1 MDIFQSLFII
11 VVIILFPMFSYFIFA
26 SDMNNENNKSSKIIF
41 DLALFT
47 SLYLIFKCNCS
58 YVSIKVMFLTVPLL
72 IAYLKNRRMLAVI
85 ISICIGFHYLYP
97 IGINPVYVIIEFM
110 LYYVVMHLMKKDR
123 ASDTNIISLFAIVK
137 IIFTFFELRLLV
149 IDYYYIINEIIILP
163 FAFYFTIYL
172 IWYSLGSTEK
182 IMRVHMTIKELEKQ
196 KQLQDSLFKITHE
209 IKNPIAVCK
218 GYLDM
223 IDTSD
228 QSQIK
233 RYIPIVKQEIESTL
247 TLMDDFMMLTKI
259 NINTCKMDASVLLQ
273 DVCDTISLMLK
284 DGRIIFIPTIMD
296 EEIYIEGDYDRL
308 KQVFL
313 NFAKNAIE
321 AIPNSS
327 KGIIKL
333 MVRINK
339 GELAVIIEDNGI
351 GMIKQV
357 LNRIGEAF
365 YTTKKNGTGLGVRFS
380 KEIIDAHNGKVEYK
394 SIPNKGTTV
403 TVKLPIK
410 KSLK

>member
-1 MDIFQSLFII
+1 MDILHSLFII
-11 VVIILFPMFSYFIFA
+11 VVIILFPMFSYFIFV
-26 SDMNNENNKSSKIIF
+26 SDMNHENNKTSKIIF

-47 SLYLIFKCNCS
+47 SLYLLFKCDCS
-58 YVSIKVMFLTVPLL
+58 IVSIKVMFLTVPLL
-72 IAYLKNRRMLAVI
+72 IAYLKNRKMLAII
-85 ISICIGFHYLYP
+85 ISVCIGFYYLYP
-97 IGINPVYVIIEFM
+97 IGINPVYVVIEFI
-110 LYYVVMHLMKKDR
+110 LYYVVIHLMKKDR
-123 ASDTNIISLFAIVK
+123 ASDINIISLFAIVK

-149 IDYYYIINEIIILP
+149 INNYNIINEIIILP

-172 IWYSLGSTEK
+172 IWYCLESTEK
-182 IMRVHMTIKELEKQ
+182 IMRVHMTVKELEKQ

-223 IDTSD
+223 IDTSN
-228 QSQIK
+228 QSQVK
-233 RYIPIVKQEIESTL
+233 RYIPIVKQEIERTL

-259 NINTCKMDASVLLQ
+259 NISTSKMDVSVLLQ
-273 DVCDTISLMLK
+273 DVCDTISLMLRNGNIK
-284 DGRIIFIPTIMD
+284 FLPTIID
-296 EEIYIEGDYDRL
+296 QEIYIEGDYDRL

-321 AIPNSS
+321 AIPNTG

-333 MVRINK
+333 EVQVNK
-339 GELAVIIEDNGI
+339 SELLVIIEDNGV
-351 GMIKQV
+351 GMTKQI

-365 YTTKKNGTGLGVRFS
+365 YTTKKNGTGLGIKFS

-394 SIPNKGTTV
+394 SIPNKGTTI